1 MTDPHPADSSR
12 KNGARTTLSGYRILI
27 VEDSWV
33 VAQSLKAMLEVIGA
47 TVIGPAATLE
57 DATTLADAAGFDA
70 AIMDLDLQGRMAD
83 TLIAAMHQR
92 AMPVVIVSAYEV
104 PPSLAGKAV
113 AVLSKPVRA
122 ESLLAQLRQIRAEG
136 EDRS

>member
-33 VAQSLKAMLEVIGA
+33 VAQSLKAMLEMIGA
-47 TVIGPAATLE
+47 TVVGPAATLE
-57 DATTLADAAGFDA
+57 DATAFADAAGFDA

-83 TLIAAMHQR
+83 TLIAAMHR
-92 AMPVVIVSAYEV
+92 RDMPVVIVTAYEV
-104 PPSLAGKAV
+104 PPALAGKAV

-122 ESLLAQLRQIRAEG
+122 ESLLAQLRQIRAENEG
-136 EDRS
+136 RR